1 GVPPAT
7 RLTARWVSEFGGLL
21 GLRLDD
27 VIGMEG
33 LTDRDLEPFRFPAD
47 DDLDSSNVMGIWL
60 GDYVDWDGWKN
71 AFIAQQYGFE
81 VASHPVETSLANYE
95 NLDNYVTVLR
105 DHLRWLKY
113 GYTRA
118 TDIACSHVR
127 RGRLTRDE
135 ALRLAER
142 AGHTPLT
149 SLGKPIEEVLAYV
162 GISIEEWQKECDKWA
177 SQ

>member
-1 GVPPAT
+1 
-7 RLTARWVSEFGGLL
+7 
-21 GLRLDD
+21 
-27 VIGMEG
+27 
-33 LTDRDLEPFRFPAD
+33 
-47 DDLDSSNVMGIWL
+47 
-60 GDYVDWDGWKN
+60 
-71 AFIAQQYGFE
+71 
-81 VASHPVETSLANYE
+81 
-95 NLDNYVTVLR
+95 VLR